1 MVKPLQ
7 TPFPRS
13 AYNQI
18 MIIWPILFWICVVT
32 LAYIYAGYPLIIYL
46 FARLKK
52 PVTAEP
58 PAEWPPVT
66 ILIAAYNEEAVIQA
80 KLHNSLS
87 LDYPREKLQVLVA
100 ADGSNDRTVE
110 LVQEYA
116 PRGVDLSYQPKR
128 EGKSMALN
136 RAMEKVT
143 GEIILFSDANNMF
156 EPDVL
161 KRLVPYFSRPDVGGV
176 TGAKHVRAFDSAL
189 GHSEGLYWKYE
200 SFIKAQEARWHS
212 CTAVTG
218 EIFAVRSALY
228 TPIPAKIINDDFY
241 SMLSL
246 LVRGYRVL
254 YDAGAKSFEKVSQ
267 TAGGERERRA
277 RMTAGIYQV
286 FPLVFSWDVMK
297 HPGLFWRIVSHKLSR
312 PVIPFA
318 MLGALLAGLLAVI
331 FPAATTGNWI
341 ADLFRLAVPWGW
353 IFLGLQALFYLLA
366 FIGSRIGKNSLI
378 GRLLYVPAFLVS
390 SNFALFMGFVRFSRR
405 TQQASWNRVRRVD

>member
-1 MVKPLQ
+1 
-7 TPFPRS
+7 
-13 AYNQI
+13 
-18 MIIWPILFWICVVT
+18 MIIWPILFWICVFT
-32 LAYIYAGYPLIIYL
+32 LAYIYAGYPLLIFL
-46 FARLKK
+46 LARLKK
-52 PVTAEP
+52 PVTTEQP
-58 PAEWPPVT
+58 VEWPPVT

-80 KLHNSLS
+80 KMHNSLS
-87 LDYPREKLQVLVA
+87 MDYPREKLQVLVA

-110 LVQEYA
+110 LVQEYGS
-116 PRGVDLSYQPKR
+116 RGVGLSFQPKR
-128 EGKSMALN
+128 EGKSMAIN

-161 KRLVPYFSRPDVGGV
+161 KRLVTYFCQPGVGGV

-218 EIFAVRSALY
+218 EIFAVRASLF

-241 SMLSL
+241 TMLSL
-246 LVRGYRVL
+246 LIRGYRVL

-277 RMTAGIYQV
+277 RMTAGIYQI
-286 FPLVFSWDVMK
+286 FPLVFSRDVMK
-297 HPGLFWRIVSHKLSR
+297 HPGLFWQVVSHKLSR

-318 MLGALLAGLLAVI
+318 MLGALLTGLLAVV
-331 FPAATTGNWI
+331 FPAASLGSPV
-341 ADLFRLAVPWGW
+341 ADFFRLSYPWGW
-353 IFLGLQALFYLLA
+353 IFLGMQALFYLMA
-366 FIGSRIGKNSLI
+366 FIGSKIGKNSLI
-378 GRLLYVPAFLVS
+378 GRVLYVPAFLVS
-390 SNFALFMGFVRFSRR
+390 SNFALLMGFVRFSRR

>member
-1 MVKPLQ
+1 
-7 TPFPRS
+7 
-13 AYNQI
+13 
-18 MIIWPILFWICVVT
+18 MIIWPILFWICVFT
-32 LAYIYAGYPLIIYL
+32 LVYIYAGYPLLIYL
-46 FARLKK
+46 LARLKK

-58 PAEWPPVT
+58 PGEWPPAT

-87 LDYPREKLQVLVA
+87 MDYPREKLQVLVA

-110 LVQEYA
+110 LVEEYA
-116 PRGVDLSYQPKR
+116 SQGIDLSYQPKR

-136 RAMEKVT
+136 RAMDKVT
-143 GEIILFSDANNMF
+143 GEIVLFSDANNMF

-161 KRLVPYFSRPDVGGV
+161 KRLVTYFSRADVGGV
-176 TGAKHVRAFDSAL
+176 SGAKHVRAFDSAL

-218 EIFAVRSALY
+218 EIFAVRTALY
-228 TPIPAKIINDDFY
+228 AHIPAKIINDDFY
-241 SMLSL
+241 TMLSL
-246 LVRGYRVL
+246 LIRGYRVL
-254 YDAGAKSFEKVSQ
+254 YDAGALSFEKVSQ

-277 RMTAGIYQV
+277 RMTAGIYQI
-286 FPLVFSWDVMK
+286 FPLVFSRDVMK
-297 HPGLFWRIVSHKLSR
+297 HPGLFWQVVSHKLSR

-331 FPAATTGNWI
+331 FPAAPSGSSAANF
-341 ADLFRLAVPWGW
+341 FRLSSPWGW
-353 IFLGLQALFYLLA
+353 IFLGLQALFYLMA

-378 GRLLYVPAFLVS
+378 GRILYVPAFLVS

-405 TQQASWNRVRRVD
+405 TQQSSWNRVHRVD

>member
-1 MVKPLQ
+1 M
-7 TPFPRS
+7 
-13 AYNQI
+13 
-18 MIIWPILFWICVVT
+18 

-46 FARLKK
+46 LARLKK
-52 PVTAEP
+52 PVMVETP
-58 PAEWPPVT
+58 KSWLPVT
-66 ILIAAYNEEAVIQA
+66 ILIAAYNEDAVIQA

-116 PRGVDLSYQPKR
+116 PRGVVLSYQPIR

-143 GEIILFSDANNMF
+143 GEIVLFSDANNMF

-161 KRLVPYFSRPDVGGV
+161 KRLVPYFSRADVGGV

-241 SMLSL
+241 TMLSL
-246 LVRGYRVL
+246 LIRGFRVL

-277 RMTAGIYQV
+277 RMTAGIYQI
-286 FPLVFSWDVMK
+286 FPLVFSRDVMK
-297 HPGLFWRIVSHKLSR
+297 HPGLFWQVVSHKLSR

-318 MLGALLAGLLAVI
+318 MLGTLLTGLLAVI
-331 FPAATTGNWI
+331 FPAASAGNPM
-341 ADLFRLAVPWGW
+341 ADFFRLAAPWGW
-353 IFLGLQALFYLLA
+353 IFLGLQGLFYLMA
-366 FIGSRIGKNSLI
+366 FIGSKIGKNGMI

-390 SNFALFMGFVRFSRR
+390 SNFALLMGFVRFSRR
-405 TQQASWNRVRRVD
+405 SQQSSWNRVRRID